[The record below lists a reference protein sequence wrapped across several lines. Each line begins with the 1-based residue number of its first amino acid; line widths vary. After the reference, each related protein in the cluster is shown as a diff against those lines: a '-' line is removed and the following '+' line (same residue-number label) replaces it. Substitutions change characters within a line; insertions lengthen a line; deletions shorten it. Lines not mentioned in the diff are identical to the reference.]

1 MPSMTTGPSPSCS
14 SRGPVMSST
23 TTTLAPPGDI
33 LVEALYSKDVHS
45 FHCGSG
51 TTVWNILEELRW
63 KIGANSSYQLIAK
76 GKKLDEH
83 ALVSTFLGRKKK
95 LVVRVLST
103 SPPSKQTSKLFSLR
117 HSLWNLLALVGIAN
131 TIIVVILGPSL
142 AQKLLK
148 LQLTLSPIDFRKQ
161 TANWTDTDIA
171 RFKGHFVLDW
181 FVYPILYSLF
191 GIAWLA
197 AEVYARGDQNG
208 SSLLFRIGSKL
219 SFLGGACD
227 VVENTLHLSIIHRFR
242 GAADWIIVAA
252 ATFSLFKWVIVSI
265 GLLVL
270 GCLTLARVFRMTW
283 RVTSTKE
290 N

>member
-1 MPSMTTGPSPSCS
+1 MSSMTTK
-14 SRGPVMSST
+14 
-23 TTTLAPPGDI
+23 LARPGDTGPGI
-33 LVEALYSKDVHS
+33 LVEALYSKNVHS

-51 TTVWNILEELRW
+51 TKVGDILEELQR

-83 ALVSTFLGRKKK
+83 ALVSTFAGRKKK

-103 SPPSKQTSKLFSLR
+103 SPPSKQTFKLFSLR
-117 HSLWNLLALVGIAN
+117 HSLWKLLALVGIVNA
-131 TIIVVILGPSL
+131 IIVVILGPDL
-142 AQKLLK
+142 AQKLLE

-181 FVYPILYSLF
+181 FIYPILYSLF

-197 AEVYARGDQNG
+197 AEVYARGDKNG
-208 SSLLFRIGSKL
+208 TSLLFRVGSKL
-219 SFLGGACD
+219 FFITGACD
-227 VVENTLHLSIIHRFR
+227 IIENTLHLSTIHQFR
-242 GAADWIIVAA
+242 GAADWIIVLA
-252 ATFSLFKWVIVSI
+252 ATFAHFKWVIISI

-270 GCLTLARVFRMTW
+270 TCLTLARMARMSW
-283 RVTSTKE
+283 RTTSAKE